1 MNCDYKDDSMKSD
14 SIYKSLMT
22 KDGAFNTIDEIV
34 AWIERRNREVV
45 VNVDDVPFS
54 ELNGWHFEKETGNLV
69 HDSGKFFSIVANFLL
84 MRHTE
89 FGCRILLH

>member
-1 MNCDYKDDSMKSD
+1 MNCDCKDDSMKSD

-45 VNVDDVPFS
+45 VNVDEVPFS
-54 ELNGWHFEKETGNLV
+54 ELNG
-69 HDSGKFFSIVANFLL
+69 
-84 MRHTE
+84 
-89 FGCRILLH
+89 